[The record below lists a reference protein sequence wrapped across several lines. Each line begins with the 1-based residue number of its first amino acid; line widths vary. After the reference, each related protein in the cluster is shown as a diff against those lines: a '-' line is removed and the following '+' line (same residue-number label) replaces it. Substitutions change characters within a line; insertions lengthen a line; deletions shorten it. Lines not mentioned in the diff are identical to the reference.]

1 MEKIV
6 FVILHYQAIKQTIN
20 CINSI
25 KEKLNEQQY
34 EIVVVD
40 NNSTNGTGK
49 ELNDLYNKDSKVH
62 IILNKENLGFARG
75 NNIGF
80 KYAKEELKA
89 DFISMINNDTCI
101 IQNDFFELIKQ
112 EYAKSNFAVLGPKII
127 LLNNEINPLI
137 TKELT
142 IKNVK
147 KEKNILYVSLLF
159 NYLHIEDILI
169 FIKEKIKKHINKD
182 KETLK
187 SVNERHENII
197 LHGCCLIFSP
207 TYIEK
212 FDGLDDRTFLYHEEE
227 LLYIRLKRNKML
239 SVYNPNL
246 MIFHEE
252 DAATNSISK
261 SKNKKRRF
269 IYKNLIKSDKIL
281 IKELEEYRS
290 NENG

>member
-1 MEKIV
+1 MQKIV
-6 FVILHYQAIKQTIN
+6 FVILHYQAIEQTIN
-20 CINSI
+20 CIKSI
-25 KEKLNEQQY
+25 KEKICEEEY

-49 ELNDLYNKDSKVH
+49 ELKDLYDKDEKVH

-80 KYAKEELKA
+80 KYAKEKLNA
-89 DFISMINNDTCI
+89 DFIAMINNDTCI
-101 IQNDFFELIKQ
+101 VQKDFFEIIKQ
-112 EYAKSNFAVLGPKII
+112 EYEKSKFAVLGPKII

-147 KEKNILYVSLLF
+147 KEKNRVIISLIF
-159 NYLHIEDILI
+159 NYLHIENILI
-169 FIKEKIKKHINKD
+169 YMKKKIKKHISNNKED
-182 KETLK
+182 LK
-187 SVNERHENII
+187 STDNRYENII

-207 TYIEK
+207 IYIEK

-227 LLYIRLKRNKML
+227 LLYIRLKRNSML
-239 SVYNPNL
+239 SVYNSNL
-246 MIFHEE
+246 LIFHEE
-252 DAATNSISK
+252 DAATNAIAK

-281 IKELEEYRS
+281 LDELMK
-290 NENG
+290 GV